1 MQIKNNPDLNLVSL
15 KEMKIPLDTII
26 DDFIQK
32 AEGHLGE
39 DVYDMVEPLR
49 ESIHEKAVDGWVV
62 CHQEKALGFIVLT
75 LQEERGRIP
84 FIHVSSKHE
93 HEGLSS
99 LLIIKAVEELRK
111 GGAHMINSEV
121 LAIVDREHI
130 LRTFEELGFQIVKR
144 MIMSTILSEH
154 VPESLI
160 PPGYMVI
167 PWDDTYLEGV
177 AELIYDAN
185 VGKVDQQIYPI
196 MKTVEGT
203 TQLVRGITGGEAGS
217 FDREA
222 SLILLYKNEPC
233 GAILFAQSSPHQ
245 GFIAEMAIENHH
257 QGKGLGTVL
266 MAKSFSIASHK
277 GIKTVKLGATEENQ
291 SAVRLYQKFGFTPEQ
306 HFFAY
311 IWEG

>member
-15 KEMKIPLDTII
+15 KEMKIPLDRII

-62 CHQEKALGFIVLT
+62 CDQEKALGFIVLT

-84 FIHVSSKHE
+84 FIHVLSKHE
-93 HEGLSS
+93 NEGLSS

-121 LAIVDREHI
+121 LAVVDREHI
-130 LRTFEELGFQIVKR
+130 LKTFEELGFQIVKR
-144 MIMSTILSEH
+144 MIMSTILSDVSE
-154 VPESLI
+154 PLI
-160 PPGYMVI
+160 PPGYSVI
-167 PWDDTYLEGV
+167 SWDDTYLEGV
-177 AELIYDAN
+177 AKLIYDAN
-185 VGKVDQQIYPI
+185 VGKVDQQIYPV

-203 TQLVRGITGGEAGS
+203 TQLVKGIIAGEAGS

-222 SLILLYKNEPC
+222 SLILLREGETC
-233 GAILFAQSSPHQ
+233 GAILFAQSTAHQ
-245 GFIAEMAIENHH
+245 GFIAEMAIAGHQ

-266 MAKSFSIASHK
+266 MAKSFFIASHQ
-277 GIKTVKLGATEENQ
+277 GIKTVRLGATEENQ
-291 SAVRLYQKFGFTPEQ
+291 SAVRLYQKFRFIPEQ

-311 IWEG
+311 VWEG